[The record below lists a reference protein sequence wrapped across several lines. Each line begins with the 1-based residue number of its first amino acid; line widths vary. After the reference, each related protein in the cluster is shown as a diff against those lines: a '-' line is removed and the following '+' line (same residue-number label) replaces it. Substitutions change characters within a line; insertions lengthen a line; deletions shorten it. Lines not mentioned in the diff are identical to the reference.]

1 MVSLQ
6 KLLVREKA
14 GTDTKGI
21 YLVSSNPAEPEMFEL
36 KVHKPKDKQVWI
48 QSIRS
53 AVKECPE
60 EEDDGYVTFSF
71 EERQRQL
78 ETKKNNIRE
87 IVGMYHLIEF
97 FYLYNILV
105 L

>member
-1 MVSLQ
+1 MQ

-21 YLVSSNPAEPEMFEL
+21 YLISSNPAEPEMFEL

-53 AVKECPE
+53 AVQECPE
-60 EEDDGYVTFSF
+60 EDDGFLTLSF

-87 IVGMYHLIEF
+87 IVGMF
-97 FYLYNILV
+97 LYYCL

>member
-1 MVSLQ
+1 M
-6 KLLVREKA
+6 REKA

-21 YLVSSNPAEPEMFEL
+21 YLISSNPAEPEMFEL

-48 QSIRS
+48 QSIRL
-53 AVKECPE
+53 AVQECPE
-60 EEDDGYVTFSF
+60 EEDDGFVTLSF
-71 EERQRQL
+71 DERQRQL

-87 IVGMYHLIEF
+87 IVGTFGVTFVLHKGTI
-97 FYLYNILV
+97 YNNLNIQLFQ

>member
-1 MVSLQ
+1 MQ

-21 YLVSSNPAEPEMFEL
+21 YLISSNPAEPEMFEL

-48 QSIRS
+48 QSIRL
-53 AVKECPE
+53 AVQECP
-60 EEDDGYVTFSF
+60 EEDDGYVTFSY
-71 EERQRQL
+71 EEKQRQL

-87 IVGMYHLIEF
+87 IVGMFGGLI
-97 FYLYNILV
+97 LYA
-105 L
+105 

>member
-1 MVSLQ
+1 MSLQ

-21 YLVSSNPAEPEMFEL
+21 YLISSNPAEPEMFEL

-53 AVKECPE
+53 AVQECPE
-60 EEDDGYVTFSF
+60 EEDDGLMTMSL

-78 ETKKNNIRE
+78 ETKKSNIRE
-87 IVGMYHLIEF
+87 IVGMS
-97 FYLYNILV
+97 FYIFNTIC
-105 L
+105 

>member
-1 MVSLQ
+1 LQ

-21 YLVSSNPAEPEMFEL
+21 YLISSNPAEPEMFEL

-53 AVKECPE
+53 AVQECPE
-60 EEDDGYVTFSF
+60 EEDDGCITLSF

-78 ETKKNNIRE
+78 ETKKNNIKE
-87 IVGMYHLIEF
+87 IVGAFNVVY
-97 FYLYNILV
+97 YL
-105 L
+105 

>member
-1 MVSLQ
+1 
-6 KLLVREKA
+6 
-14 GTDTKGI
+14 
-21 YLVSSNPAEPEMFEL
+21 MFEL

-87 IVGMYHLIEF
+87 IVGTFDTIVKYLYYIFEF
-97 FYLYNILV
+97 FFINFCV
-105 L
+105 SFE